1 MSVKVKILSEN
12 KKQKIDESMMD
23 LLSDPTMLAA
33 GGAGLMMLYQ
43 ALFGKKPD
51 PEESLEKVRQQINQK
66 YARAMAGMESS
77 NKERDLK
84 NKMKDA
90 RHKAKLDDLKKQ
102 RSMNLPPIDEPS
114 DAIGIPM
121 KDDADIESSDVKVPS
136 AAVVRRFAKAKKI
149 ADDPRTATGDAENAQ
164 RKVDKM
170 REEYPG
176 IDDHPDIKLYEA
188 FVRFI

>member
-12 KKQKIDESMMD
+12 KKQKIDEMVD
-23 LLSDPTMLAA
+23 LLSDPTMLTLGVGGLALLYKMFFGSEPDLGSEEALNRAREAIEKKVAKANA
-33 GGAGLMMLYQ
+33 GR
-43 ALFGKKPD
+43 
-51 PEESLEKVRQQINQK
+51 E
-66 YARAMAGMESS
+66 
-77 NKERDLK
+77 ERDLK

-90 RHKAKLDDLKKQ
+90 RIKKQLDDLKKQ

-114 DAIGIPM
+114 NAIGIPM
-121 KDDADIESSDVKVPS
+121 KDDADVESSDVKVPS
-136 AAVVRRFAKAKKI
+136 AVVRRFAKAKKI

-188 FVRFI
+188 FMRFI

>member
-12 KKQKIDESMMD
+12 KKKKIDEMVS
-23 LLSDPTMLAA
+23 LLSDPTMLTLGVGGLALLYKMFFGSEPDLSSEEALNRAREAIKKKVAKANA
-33 GGAGLMMLYQ
+33 GS
-43 ALFGKKPD
+43 
-51 PEESLEKVRQQINQK
+51 E
-66 YARAMAGMESS
+66 
-77 NKERDLK
+77 ERDLK

-90 RHKAKLDDLKKQ
+90 RIKKQLDDLKKQ
-102 RSMNLPPIDEPS
+102 RSMNLPPTDEPS
-114 DAIGIPM
+114 DVIGIPM
-121 KDDADIESSDVKVPS
+121 KDDADVESSNVKIPS

-149 ADDPRTATGDAENAQ
+149 ADDPNAAAGDANNAQ

-188 FVRFI
+188 FMRFI

>member
-12 KKQKIDESMMD
+12 KKQKIDEMVD
-23 LLSDPTMLAA
+23 LLSDPTMLTLGVGGLALLYKMFFGSEPDLSSEEALNRARESIMNKVKQANA
-33 GGAGLMMLYQ
+33 GR
-43 ALFGKKPD
+43 
-51 PEESLEKVRQQINQK
+51 E
-66 YARAMAGMESS
+66 
-77 NKERDLK
+77 ERDLK

-90 RHKAKLDDLKKQ
+90 RIKKQLDDLKNQ
-102 RSMNLPPIDEPS
+102 RSMNLPPIDDVP
-114 DAIGIPM
+114 ALPM
-121 KDDADIESSDVKVPS
+121 QGDADIKSSNVEVPS
-136 AAVVRRFAKAKKI
+136 AVVRRFAKAKKI

-188 FVRFI
+188 FMRFI

>member
-1 MSVKVKILSEN
+1 MSIKVKILSEN
-12 KKQKIDESMMD
+12 KKQKIDESLMD

-33 GGAGLMMLYQ
+33 GGAGLIALYQ
-43 ALFGKKPD
+43 TLFGKKPD
-51 PEESLEKVRQQINQK
+51 PEESLERVRQQIKQK
-66 YARAMAGMESS
+66 YAGAMAGMEKS

-90 RHKAKLDDLKKQ
+90 RIKKQFDDLKKQ
-102 RSMNLPPIDEPS
+102 RSMNLPPIDGVP
-114 DAIGIPM
+114 ALPM
-121 KDDADIESSDVKVPS
+121 QNDADVESSNVKVPS
-136 AAVVRRFAKAKKI
+136 ADVVRRFAKAKKI
-149 ADDPRTATGDAENAQ
+149 ADDPRAAAGDANNAQ

>member
-12 KKQKIDESMMD
+12 KKKKIDEMVD
-23 LLSDPTMLAA
+23 LLSDPTMLTLGVGGLALLYKMFFGSEPDLSSEEALNRARESIMNKVKQANA
-33 GGAGLMMLYQ
+33 G
-43 ALFGKKPD
+43 
-51 PEESLEKVRQQINQK
+51 
-66 YARAMAGMESS
+66 
-77 NKERDLK
+77 NKDYK
-84 NKMKDA
+84 AKKDA
-90 RHKAKLDDLKKQ
+90 DQKRYKAQLDDLKKQ
-102 RSMNLPPIDEPS
+102 RAMNLPPIDEPS

-121 KDDADIESSDVKVPS
+121 QSDADVESSNVKVPS
-136 AAVVRRFAKAKKI
+136 ADVVRRFAKAKKI
-149 ADDPRTATGDAENAQ
+149 ADDPRAATGDANNAQ

>member
-90 RHKAKLDDLKKQ
+90 RLKTKLDDLKKQ